1 MQWKKIICPV
11 DYSVTSRRAMNTAAS
26 LAAQHNA
33 PLLLVYVWDMPIAI
47 GGQMGMDLSSM
58 DLARAEAEST
68 LVTWKQ
74 EAIEKGAKTVET
86 LFATGN
92 AWNEIVTAAEKDKLV
107 DLIVIGTHGRTG
119 IKRLFL
125 GSVAEKVIRHAPC
138 SVLVVR
144 ARS

>member
-26 LAAQHNA
+26 LAAQYSA

-58 DLARAEAEST
+58 DMARAEAEST